1 MGRKGSQTE
10 ATETTKRQTK
20 TFQGSPNQQVGPL
33 ILNHNEKISFRNKR
47 PGGPVGKR
55 RRPIYKMTKLGRLHM
70 LQTIP
75 EYRDVRD
82 EYSFRYR
89 KSMSRRRTDL
99 NTIQYGLMEHLKPS
113 TNIEEPLV
121 VTSNRSPFEY

>member
-1 MGRKGSQTE
+1 
-10 ATETTKRQTK
+10 
-20 TFQGSPNQQVGPL
+20 
-33 ILNHNEKISFRNKR
+33 
-47 PGGPVGKR
+47 
-55 RRPIYKMTKLGRLHM
+55 M

-99 NTIQYGLMEHLKPS
+99 NTIQYGLTKHLKPS